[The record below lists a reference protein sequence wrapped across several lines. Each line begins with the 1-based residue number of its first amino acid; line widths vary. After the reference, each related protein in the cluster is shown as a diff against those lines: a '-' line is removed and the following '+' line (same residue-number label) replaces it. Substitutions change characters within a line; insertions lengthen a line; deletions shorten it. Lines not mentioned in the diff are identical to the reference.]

1 MSSSGVR
8 ARSGFTLIELL
19 VVIAII
25 ALLIGLLLP
34 AVQKVREIANRT
46 ACQNNQKQLALA
58 CIAFEEANGRLPRNG
73 TVTFY
78 SEIKAYVE
86 QENNDN
92 GNGIT
97 PVPTFNCPARRSPAK
112 ALCDYAGFMPF
123 THFTTDHTNGT
134 NRVTQNATGGTDFV
148 SDFDMSVSVVRTA
161 LGGDDPVRIT
171 DITDGTSTTIML
183 TDKFVA
189 RKNYDGFKTS
199 GDQLWNT
206 SGGPTGAVLTT
217 AVTKGQPNLQRFT
230 CTIFVRDPQTHQFVA
245 KQAQCSNTTPTFQ
258 FQTEPVTA
266 GYNTARFGGSWST
279 SRFPQFSFSSG
290 EGVDGITDN
299 NPIAQFNGAFF
310 DRHIGSNHPLGIQPA
325 AFCDGSV
332 RNLKA
337 GGSSF
342 TIPFSMVG
350 INDGLTDQNSF
361 LIQ

>member
-8 ARSGFTLIELL
+8 ARSGFTLIELS
-19 VVIAII
+19 VVVAFI

-46 ACQNNQKQLALA
+46 ACQNNQKQFALA

-171 DITDGTSTTIML
+171 D
-183 TDKFVA
+183 
-189 RKNYDGFKTS
+189 
-199 GDQLWNT
+199 
-206 SGGPTGAVLTT
+206 
-217 AVTKGQPNLQRFT
+217 
-230 CTIFVRDPQTHQFVA
+230 
-245 KQAQCSNTTPTFQ
+245 
-258 FQTEPVTA
+258 
-266 GYNTARFGGSWST
+266 
-279 SRFPQFSFSSG
+279 
-290 EGVDGITDN
+290 
-299 NPIAQFNGAFF
+299 
-310 DRHIGSNHPLGIQPA
+310 
-325 AFCDGSV
+325 
-332 RNLKA
+332 
-337 GGSSF
+337 
-342 TIPFSMVG
+342 
-350 INDGLTDQNSF
+350 
-361 LIQ
+361 